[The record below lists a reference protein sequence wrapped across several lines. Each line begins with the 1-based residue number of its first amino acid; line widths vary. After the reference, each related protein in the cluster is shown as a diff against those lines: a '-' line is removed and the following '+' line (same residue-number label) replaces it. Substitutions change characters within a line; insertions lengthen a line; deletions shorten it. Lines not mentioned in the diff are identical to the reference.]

1 MSSSRDSSTGRADS
15 QYGATSSGRTSSS
28 DLASSLGG
36 AESASRTSSS
46 ALPKE
51 EVRSESASLDRAQA
65 VDSSNPLVAMQETV
79 QMLQWFVREAGQ
91 LPNAQRLE
99 ALR

>member
-28 DLASSLGG
+28 DQASSLDGG
-36 AESASRTSSS
+36 ESASCTSSSDRTSSLGRAESAS
-46 ALPKE
+46 
-51 EVRSESASLDRAQA
+51 VDRAQA
-65 VDSSNPLVAMQETV
+65 VDSSNPLVAVQETV